1 MFYKFR
7 TNFRIKIK
15 EILKKIW
22 KNAGIVLILWII
34 MLIINYLLGNMKTEP
49 IPITTYEPHISIMN
63 EDKEVPKDLQEP
75 INKIFNEYVNY
86 CNNQEYEEAYNM
98 LSEGCK
104 KNLYPTQ
111 EDFEKYTKVVFDQKK
126 IYNIQN
132 YSVNDNVYIY
142 NLRILND
149 ILATGLTDEKQLV
162 YYEEKVAIESIDDKL
177 YLSIGG
183 FIKEKK
189 VEALFEDE
197 YMKLTV
203 DKVLVMDDRE
213 IYTMT
218 VSNKSDYVLNIADTS
233 KPQEIFI
240 KMGSETRNVQELPMN
255 GVIVFPDQK
264 RTYELTFT
272 KWYDE
277 TEKTE
282 SIIFDTV
289 YIIKEYKEDT
299 EQMRVEKENAID
311 SYSFELKLSM

>member
-1 MFYKFR
+1 M
-7 TNFRIKIK
+7 
-15 EILKKIW
+15 ILFCI
-22 KNAGIVLILWII
+22 
-34 MLIINYLLGNMKTEP
+34 
-49 IPITTYEPHISIMN
+49 
-63 EDKEVPKDLQEP
+63 
-75 INKIFNEYVNY
+75 
-86 CNNQEYEEAYNM
+86 
-98 LSEGCK
+98 
-104 KNLYPTQ
+104 
-111 EDFEKYTKVVFDQKK
+111 
-126 IYNIQN
+126 
-132 YSVNDNVYIY
+132 
-142 NLRILND
+142 
-149 ILATGLTDEKQLV
+149 
-162 YYEEKVAIESIDDKL
+162 
-177 YLSIGG
+177 
-183 FIKEKK
+183 IKEKK
-189 VEALFEDE
+189 VDALFEDE

>member
-7 TNFRIKIK
+7 ANFRIKIK
-15 EILKKIW
+15 EIFKKILKK
-22 KNAGIVLILWII
+22 AGIILILWII
-34 MLIINYLLGNMKTEP
+34 MLIINHLLGQMRAEP
-49 IPITTYEPHISIMN
+49 APIIAYEPHVSIMN
-63 EDKEVPKDLQEP
+63 EAKEVPQKLQEP
-75 INKIFNEYVNY
+75 INKLFNEYVNY
-86 CNNQEYEEAYNM
+86 CNNQEYKEAYNM
-98 LSEGCK
+98 LSEECK

-111 EDFEKYTKVVFDQKK
+111 EDFEKYIKAVFDQKK

-142 NLRILND
+142 NLRILDD
-149 ILATGLTDEKQLV
+149 ILATGLTDEKQLL

-183 FIKEKK
+183 FIKEKE
-189 VEALFEDE
+189 VNALFEDE

-213 IYTMT
+213 IYTVT
-218 VSNKSDYVLNIADTS
+218 VRNKSDYVINIADNS
-233 KPQEIFI
+233 KAQEIFMR
-240 KMGSETRNVQELPMN
+240 MGSETRNVQELPIN
-255 GVIVFPDQK
+255 GIIVFPDQ
-264 RTYELTFT
+264 RSTYELSFT

-282 SIIFDTV
+282 SIILDTV
-289 YIIKEYKEDT
+289 YIIEEYKEDI
-299 EQMRVEKENAID
+299 EQMKVEKENAID

>member
-1 MFYKFR
+1 M
-7 TNFRIKIK
+7 
-15 EILKKIW
+15 
-22 KNAGIVLILWII
+22 
-34 MLIINYLLGNMKTEP
+34 
-49 IPITTYEPHISIMN
+49 
-63 EDKEVPKDLQEP
+63 
-75 INKIFNEYVNY
+75 
-86 CNNQEYEEAYNM
+86 
-98 LSEGCK
+98 
-104 KNLYPTQ
+104 
-111 EDFEKYTKVVFDQKK
+111 FDQKK
-126 IYNIQN
+126 IYNIKN

-162 YYEEKVAIESIDDKL
+162 YYEEKVAIESIEDKL

-189 VEALFEDE
+189 VDALFEDE

-203 DKVLVMDDRE
+203 DKVVVMDDRE

>member
-1 MFYKFR
+1 
-7 TNFRIKIK
+7 
-15 EILKKIW
+15 
-22 KNAGIVLILWII
+22 
-34 MLIINYLLGNMKTEP
+34 
-49 IPITTYEPHISIMN
+49 MN

-162 YYEEKVAIESIDDKL
+162 YYEEKVAIENINDKL